1 MLNTI
6 QQQMIGLDS
15 PADRGALGPVLR
27 ALADRLSSQL
37 VSTGGLVIKAGSAL
51 YALANGILVTKA
63 ANTDMAALVGTV
75 TNAKFNLYAFYIDSA
90 GTLTSVMGTEG
101 TTLAQVRFPQTPQ
114 GKALIGCVLIN
125 PTGTGNFVGGTTP
138 LDDATVVP
146 NAVYINTLGA
156 VDPTVLLG
164 I

>member
-6 QQQMIGLDS
+6 QQQMISLKD
-15 PADRGALGPVLR
+15 PADQTALGPVLR

-37 VSTGGLVIKAGSAL
+37 VSTGGLVIKAGGSAIVKAGSAL

-90 GTLTSVMGTEG
+90 GKQDGRVRSLSRPTWPAAASTSSSVAT
-101 TTLAQVRFPQTPQ
+101 QVRQKMPRR
-114 GKALIGCVLIN
+114 
-125 PTGTGNFVGGTTP
+125 
-138 LDDATVVP
+138 
-146 NAVYINTLGA
+146 
-156 VDPTVLLG
+156 
-164 I
+164 